1 MVIDPAAVFIICW
14 TVRYVLIFCHANI
27 KKIRHIY
34 FFLNPSVFLVL
45 PLVWYINNK
54 ECFFEVACYHK
65 FNAKEVSDNKHF
77 WKNTKL
83 FFSEKGCYTT
93 KVGFLGKD
101 VKSGE

>member
-1 MVIDPAAVFIICW
+1 M
-14 TVRYVLIFCHANI
+14 
-27 KKIRHIY
+27 Y
-34 FFLNPSVFLVL
+34 FFLNPSVFLL
-45 PLVWYINNK
+45 FFK
-54 ECFFEVACYHK
+54 GCFSEVACYHK